1 MRRYLLSAAVLTAAL
16 LSPDMAFAQP
26 PPPPPAEKACLR
38 PAQIWDYHPVPGN
51 RAIIITDLARKRFRL
66 TFMGTCRELQYHI
79 ALRFKTFGVG
89 GLSCV
94 GRGDQVQLNDPVNPN
109 PCISPTA
116 GLALSAKLAGWE
128 YDELIARVAGNA
140 ERRGSRAPLAL
151 RH

>member
-16 LSPDMAFAQP
+16 LSPDMATAQP

-51 RAIIITDLARKRFRL
+51 RAIIITDLARRRFRL

-109 PCISPTA
+109 PCIVQSIDYQTP
-116 GLALSAKLAGWE
+116 ALDQADAAAAAAAKQ
-128 YDELIARVAGNA
+128 R
-140 ERRGSRAPLAL
+140 
-151 RH
+151 